1 MLKFPK
7 MLPNKVYRIRNQY
20 TLPYN
25 EKDQLKGNLVAVFG
39 ENIDD
44 TAAFFDN
51 KYWQFKRYNR
61 YYLER
66 KVSTSIAGL
75 PIRERNNQQE
85 MFMAGFGYKYPETKL
100 VVTPAGCRNMNVI
113 YELNQYNSLLLNS
126 SKINNKAVNMQK
138 DLRMQEFLGRLSY
151 ITTEFPGYKK
161 YLMIPVEKYIDNPR
175 NSSIWSKREYLY
187 IFLMQ
192 LIRHIL
198 DNPSQ
203 FTKLKDWVFVFNN
216 INEVFYIECK
226 DINSGTFELIKTNFK
241 KFKSR
246 RGSIDITNTDD
257 EELGETED
265 ENEVNIPSVNQKNT
279 VSAATEVIKTVN
291 SLPIS
296 EKTKEDLKKSAVSE
310 IKKVYVNNSTNSV
323 TLSDDTFTKPSE
335 KPEAVSK
342 KISDTKILVDENKAE
357 DKVPENSTKSSDNKL
372 LPKEDLKSA
381 GDGEIKKELNKLIL
395 PDQKMSVQRLAR
407 MQKIQKEMKDIKVD
421 DTSIKDLAIKAKK
434 KQLENHEIKVDVIN
448 DKIKNIPFDN
458 FEKGYNENL
467 FEYDLINTLTSFA
480 SKDRPLVLISLK
492 KEDTSTAI
500 DKLITYNAVFEDEK
514 GTRHTLTFDI
524 PKFVDEKFIYINGSP
539 KLFINQIIP
548 LPVTKVSPEEVQVSS
563 NYNKIFIRRFG
574 KNVSGK
580 ISKFHK
586 SVPELPSKIITF
598 SKGNNI
604 QENASYMT
612 TIEYD
617 ELSSKY
623 STITLMEDNITI
635 YFNQKEII
643 NICESHELS
652 YDAETE
658 IPFAIDSSKDGE
670 MNLITLDINKDV
682 ISGTELSPID
692 YIIEKISKQLP
703 SFREDFSKLSV
714 GKKYMYTRA
723 TIMAKK
729 VPMILLL
736 AFLNGLEP
744 LLNKMNIEWKF
755 SEKRPQLKG
764 SESNDYSVITFK
776 DGYFVYKNSPFSN
789 ALLLNGLY
797 DIPTEE
803 YEFLDFS
810 SKDIYYDL
818 FTKLFGRRN
827 IGNAFENFNELFID
841 PITKEVLADYN
852 LPTNF
857 TDLMIYANSL
867 LENNTFDLDGD
878 LKNYRIR
885 SNEMVNAHLY
895 KVLSKAYENYRV
907 TADNKNP
914 TKMSIKRNEVIN
926 DIFNSQVLE
935 EYSTLNPIFEIDR
948 MRSTSYKGP
957 GGCNVDRAFN
967 IEKRAYNPSMLG
979 VLAQSSPISSSIGIS
994 RIMSLNPN
1002 ITSLRGY
1009 INAGS
1014 KEDID
1019 KLDMTNMLSGAEMLV
1034 PMSATHD
1041 DAQRVSMASTQSR
1054 HTISTMDSDVP
1065 LFGYGTDKILA
1076 KVISNRFAYKAKE
1089 DGTILEI
1096 NDKLGYMLVEYKS
1109 GKRDVIDISNKQALN
1124 TGSGFYINNKLSPVH
1139 TEVGKKFKSGDV
1151 IALNK
1156 DFFRYDAITG
1166 DVVYTSG
1173 PLVRVGVIHGSCVY
1187 EDSTLVTERLAERLS
1202 SYVTEK
1208 KDICI
1213 GKNSNIYH
1221 IAKIGDTVKV
1231 GDPLLIFD
1239 ESYEDEYLNK
1249 LLAKMKEDE
1258 KEDLINAGKT
1268 PIKSKYNGK
1277 IIDVK
1282 IYYTVPK
1289 NELSDTLQNVVNSYE
1304 KPIKSRLK
1312 TFNENNI
1319 NIKDLTSLNELP
1331 QHTTPINGKI
1341 KGVKMNDNEVLIEF
1355 YIQTVDKFSPG
1366 DKITYSTALKGIN
1379 QALIPMGK
1387 EPYLASD
1394 PNEKVDSF
1402 MSVSGYYSRMTNSF
1416 ALALALNTT
1425 LLGAEKKIADILKK

>member
-25 EKDQLKGNLVAVFG
+25 EKDQLKGNLIAVFG
-39 ENIDD
+39 ENIND
-44 TAAFFDN
+44 TAEFF
-51 KYWQFKRYNR
+51 KSPYWQFRRYNR
-61 YYLER
+61 YFIER
-66 KVSTSIAGL
+66 KVVTSIAGL
-75 PIRERNNQQE
+75 PIREKNNQQE
-85 MFMAGFGYKYPETKL
+85 IFINGFGMSYPETRL
-100 VVTPAGCRNMNVI
+100 VVTPAACRNLNVI
-113 YELNQYNSLLLNS
+113 YELNQYTNMLLS
-126 SKINNKAVNMQK
+126 SNKINNKSVLQQK
-138 DLRMQEFLGRLSY
+138 EIRM
-151 ITTEFPGYKK
+151 TEFTNRLASISTEFSNYKK
-161 YLMIPVEKYIDNPR
+161 YLIIPVEKYIENPR
-175 NSSIWSKREYLY
+175 SSSIWSKREFLY
-187 IFLMQ
+187 VFLMQ
-192 LIRHIL
+192 LIRQIL

-203 FTKLKDWVFVFNN
+203 FSKLKDWTFIFSNV
-216 INEVFYIECK
+216 NEVFFIECK
-226 DINSGTFELIKTNFK
+226 DINSGTFELIRNNFK
-241 KFKSR
+241 KFRSR
-246 RGSIDITNTDD
+246 RNAVDLSETDD
-257 EELGETED
+257 DLLGDTED
-265 ENEVNIPSVNQKNT
+265 SNEENIPSVNEKNT
-279 VSAATEVIKTVN
+279 LAAATDVVKTVN

-296 EKTKEDLKKSAVSE
+296 EEKKTNIKKQAVSE
-310 IKKVYVNNSTNSV
+310 IKKMYTDNSKNPI
-323 TLSDDTFTKPSE
+323 TLSNDDIKE
-335 KPEAVSK
+335 KAKTDSLKSK
-342 KISDTKILVDENKAE
+342 KLLSDEIEDN
-357 DKVPENSTKSSDNKL
+357 DKVPENSIKSSSNKL
-372 LPKEDLKSA
+372 IPKEDLVDA
-381 GDGEIKKELNKLIL
+381 GNKEVKKEINKLIL

-407 MQKIQKEMKDIKVD
+407 IEKIQKEMKDIKID
-421 DTSIKDLAIKAKK
+421 DTPIKDLAVKAKK
-434 KQLENHEIKVDVIN
+434 KRLENHEIKADVMN
-448 DKIKNIPFDN
+448 KNIKNIPFDN

-467 FEYDLINTLTSFA
+467 LEYDLVNILTSFA
-480 SKDRPLVLISLK
+480 EKDRPLILISLK
-492 KEDTSTAI
+492 KEDTSTEI
-500 DKLITYNAVFEDEK
+500 DKLITYHATFEDER
-514 GTRHTLTFDI
+514 GTRHTLTFDM

-548 LPVTKVSPEEVQVSS
+548 LPITKVSPDEVQVSS
-563 NYNKIFIRRFG
+563 NYNKVFIRRFG

-586 SVPELPSKIITF
+586 SIPELPSKIITYT
-598 SKGNNI
+598 KGNNV
-604 QENASYMT
+604 QENAPYMT

-617 ELSSKY
+617 ELGSKY
-623 STITLMEDNITI
+623 STINLMEDNITI
-635 YFNQKEII
+635 YFNQKEIMM
-643 NICESHELS
+643 ICNTQELT
-652 YDAETE
+652 YDSETE
-658 IPFAIDSSKDGE
+658 IPFAIESTKDGE
-670 MNLITLDINKDV
+670 LKLITLDINKDT

-692 YIIEKISKQLP
+692 FIIEKISNYIP
-703 SFREDFSKLSV
+703 SFKKDFSKLSV

-729 VPMILLL
+729 VPMVLLL

-744 LLNKMNIEWKF
+744 LLNRMNVEWKF
-755 SEKRPQLKG
+755 TEKRPQLKG
-764 SESNDYSVITFK
+764 SESNDYSIITFK
-776 DGYFVYKNSPFSN
+776 DGYFIYKNAPFSN

-803 YEFLDFS
+803 YDFLEFS

-818 FTKLFGRRN
+818 FIKLFGRRN
-827 IGNAFENFNELFID
+827 IGNAFENFQQLFID
-841 PITKEVLADYN
+841 PITKEVLSDYN

-907 TADNKNP
+907 TADNRNP

-1009 INAGS
+1009 IDAGS
-1014 KEDID
+1014 KEEID
-1019 KLDMTNMLSGAEMLV
+1019 KLDMTSMLSGAEMLV

-1054 HTISTMDSDVP
+1054 HTISTMDSDAP

-1076 KVISNRFAYKAKE
+1076 KIISNRFAYKAKE
-1089 DGTILEI
+1089 DGVIIEI
-1096 NDKLGYMLVEYKS
+1096 NDKLGYMIVEYKS

-1124 TGSGFYINNKLSPVH
+1124 TGSGFYINNKLSPTH
-1139 TEVGKKFKSGDV
+1139 TEIGKKFKAGDV

-1156 DFFRYDAITG
+1156 DFFRYDPISG

-1173 PLVRVGVIHGSCVY
+1173 PLVRVAVLHGSCVF
-1187 EDSTLVTERLAERLS
+1187 EDSTIVTEELAERLS

-1221 IAKIGDTVKV
+1221 IAKIGDIVKV
-1231 GDPLLIFD
+1231 GDPLLLFD

-1249 LLAKMKEDE
+1249 LLARMKEDE
-1258 KEDLINAGKT
+1258 KEDIINAGKT
-1268 PIKSKYNGK
+1268 PIKSKFNGK

-1289 NELSDTLQNVVNSYE
+1289 NELSETLQKIITDYE
-1304 KPIKSRLK
+1304 KPIKTRLK
-1312 TFNENNI
+1312 NFNENNI
-1319 NIKDLTSLNELP
+1319 EIKDLISLNELP

-1355 YIQTVDKFSPG
+1355 YIQTVDKFAPG

-1379 QALIPMGK
+1379 QALIPKGK

-1394 PNEKVDSF
+1394 PNEKIHAMMGVTGF
-1402 MSVSGYYSRMTNSF
+1402 YSRMTNSF

-1425 LLGAEKKIADILKK
+1425 LLGAEKKIADILKM